1 MNKIEAYNDIIERE
15 IEPTRNFLDGLLYL
29 DEFTFVYNIL
39 KTLNFEY
46 EIIPSFT
53 YSEQR
58 ENLQETM
65 REFKLRVLNLK
76 LNLEDIAMSIVNAY
90 SENTR
95 FSIEC
100 HCSNDM
106 LTIKL
111 L

>member
-15 IEPTRNFLDGLLYL
+15 IEPTQNFLDGLLYL
-29 DEFTFVYNIL
+29 DEFTFFYNII

-46 EIIPSFT
+46 EIIPSFI

-58 ENLQETM
+58 ENSQETM

-76 LNLEDIAMSIVNAY
+76 SNLEDIAISIVNAY
-90 SENTR
+90 KENTK
-95 FSIEC
+95 FNIEC
-100 HCSNDM
+100 CCSNDM
-106 LTIKL
+106 LIIKL